1 MDLQGKPGHCVV
13 TVKSSAEREKILDAG
28 IRISGKQVL
37 CEISGVDLTHLH
49 VFGCPV
55 GLQYSKLCAALGQ
68 FGRIVGS
75 PQQKKY
81 CLRDWKSVLAPLFSA
96 WSSDHQFH
104 PRLP

>member
-1 MDLQGKPGHCVV
+1 MILTLTQHFCRCV
-13 TVKSSAEREKILDAG
+13 TE
-28 IRISGKQVL
+28 QVL

-55 GLQYSKLCAALGQ
+55 GLQNSKLCAALGQ

-81 CLRDWKSVLAPLFSA
+81 CLRDWK
-96 WSSDHQFH
+96 
-104 PRLP
+104 